1 MTCFA
6 KRTGKDEVRRL
17 ADLLADL
24 ELPERVDSCLG
35 LMALVAVQMIRSSPQ
50 DAAASMHQLARMME
64 ASDEPV

>member
-6 KRTGKDEVRRL
+6 KRTGKDEVQRL

-24 ELPERVDSCLG
+24 EIPDHTDAALG

-64 ASDEPV
+64 NTQ